1 MGVYMIVLMVFV
13 IVVIFSSLV
22 IVSGFEPKRTPTSH
36 FELARRQKNG
46 EPAAKVAAE
55 REKLLIDIISLKH
68 ILVALFLSLLTIVST
83 TWFGMIMGVVLSL
96 LYVVS
101 YGSVARLTPVHRQS
115 QRVYRHSEQLLL
127 DTIKKYPKL
136 FRVLRHPS
144 AARDTDLRIE
154 SREEL
159 LHQIVQSQ
167 RILTADEKALM
178 VHGLQFSD
186 KRVKEIMRPR
196 EKIDSIGAKE
206 MLGPLVLDDLHKT
219 GHTRF
224 PVIEKDMDHV
234 IGILHVRDLLSLD
247 SKRTVTAEKAMEP
260 RVFYIREDQTL
271 HHALMAFLRTY
282 HHLFIVVNEDQVTVG
297 VLSLED
303 TIEAL
308 IGRKIIDEFDAHSD
322 INRVARRNLR
332 NTNRPTN
339 REDV

>member
-1 MGVYMIVLMVFV
+1 MIVLMVFV
-13 IVVIFSSLV
+13 IVVLFVLLV
-22 IVSGFEPKRTPTSH
+22 IVSGFEPKRSTLSH
-36 FELARRQKNG
+36 FELVRRQKNG
-46 EPAAKVAAE
+46 EPAAKMATE
-55 REKLLIDIISLKH
+55 RAKLLVDIISIKH
-68 ILVALFLSLLTIVST
+68 IIVAALVSLLTVLSIA
-83 TWFGMIMGVVLSL
+83 WFGMIAGVLLSL
-96 LYVVS
+96 LYVFG
-101 YGSVARLTPVHRQS
+101 YGPVARLSPIYNQS

-127 DTIKKYPKL
+127 DAIKKYPKL
-136 FRVLRHPS
+136 FRALRHPS
-144 AARDTDLRIE
+144 MTPSIDRRIE

-159 LHQIVQSQ
+159 LHQITQSQ
-167 RILTADEKALM
+167 RILTTDEKALM
-178 VHGLQFSD
+178 IHGLQFFD
-186 KRVKEIMRPR
+186 KTVKEIMRPR

-206 MLGPLVLDDLHKT
+206 LLGPLVLNDLHKT

-224 PVIEKDMDHV
+224 PVIEKDVDHI

-247 SKRTVTAEKAMEP
+247 TKRSVTAEKAMEP

-271 HHALMAFLRTY
+271 HHALTAFLRTY

-308 IGRKIIDEFDAHSD
+308 IGRKIIDEFDAHND
-322 INRVARRNLR
+322 ISRVARRNLR

>member
-13 IVVIFSSLV
+13 IVVIFALLV
-22 IVSGFEPKRTPTSH
+22 IVSSFEPKRSLLSH
-36 FELARRQKNG
+36 FELARRQKSG
-46 EPAAKVAAE
+46 EPAAAIAAE
-55 REKLLIDIISLKH
+55 RERLLSDIISIKH
-68 ILVALFLSLLTIVST
+68 ILVALFLITLTVLSIE
-83 TWFGMIMGVVLSL
+83 WFGMFGGVLLSL
-96 LYVVS
+96 LYVFS
-101 YGSVARLTPVHRQS
+101 YGPVARLKPVYGQS

-127 DTIKKYPKL
+127 DLIKKYPRL
-136 FRVLRHPS
+136 FRALRHPS
-144 AARDTDLRIE
+144 MAANRDWRIE
-154 SREEL
+154 SRDEL
-159 LHQIVQSQ
+159 LHQITQSQ

-178 VHGLQFSD
+178 IHGLQFSD
-186 KRVKEIMRPR
+186 KKVKDIMRPR

-206 MLGPLVLDDLHKT
+206 MLGPLVLNDLHKT

-224 PVIEKDMDHV
+224 PVVDKDIDHV

-247 SKRTVTAEKAMEP
+247 TKRSVTAEKAMEP
-260 RVFYIREDQTL
+260 RVFYIHQDQTL

-282 HHLFIVVNEDQVTVG
+282 HHLFIVVNEDQETVG

-322 INRVARRNLR
+322 ISRVARRNLR